1 MGGGGPLG
9 GYDMKS
15 AGTAQIARESGG
27 DSMSVD
33 AASAL
38 EDTIDRIR
46 RRYALHFHLAEGV
59 KPGEERTI
67 EVTLS
72 ASAQRRYPDAVV
84 RYRRIYVSPST
95 DYNLGEERPVITRTP
110 HRTPGVLAPKPA
122 PEPDVAESTSSR
134 STSSDRGS
142 EPRRRVA
149 VSEPDGPRGVNP
161 SVAANAQPQE
171 PETPPTAASPAV
183 PAAPPAAPAPQQGG
197 WRVLKPGE
205 KP

>member
-1 MGGGGPLG
+1 M
-9 GYDMKS
+9 
-15 AGTAQIARESGG
+15 
-27 DSMSVD
+27 
-33 AASAL
+33 
-38 EDTIDRIR
+38 
-46 RRYALHFHLAEGV
+46 

-84 RYRRIYVSPST
+84 RYRRIYVSPTT
-95 DYNLGEERPVITRTP
+95 DSNFGDERPVITRTP
-110 HRTPGVLAPKPA
+110 RRPPGELAPKPA
-122 PEPDVAESTSSR
+122 AEPVEAESTSSR
-134 STSSDRGS
+134 SGSERSSS

-161 SVAANAQPQE
+161 SVAANSQAQE
-171 PETPPTAASPAV
+171 PDTPPAATAPAS
-183 PAAPPAAPAPQQGG
+183 PAAPASAPAPAQQQGG